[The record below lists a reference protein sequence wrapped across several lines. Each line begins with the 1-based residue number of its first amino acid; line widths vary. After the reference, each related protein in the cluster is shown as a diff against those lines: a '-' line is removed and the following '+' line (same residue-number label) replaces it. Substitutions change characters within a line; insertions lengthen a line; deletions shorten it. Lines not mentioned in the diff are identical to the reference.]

1 MKWTKSSV
9 FFPDEDFCDK
19 DHFSVRSF
27 DAVAA
32 AAAVVEIA
40 LFAIMEH

>member
-1 MKWTKSSV
+1 M

-27 DAVAA
+27 GAAAAA
-32 AAAVVEIA
+32 AAAVVVVVWIA